1 MKKARY
7 YGKREETSRGAKAS
21 CGIEGNNP
29 SRRNPTAPKKK
40 RTGTKLAPGARSLA
54 RSSPKRAKDFS
65 KSSPTTPSLNVATR
79 PAKGRKRME
88 GKRERERSGL
98 RPRKR
103 SRAQPTERKRKEGN
117 EKWPIDVKSHG
128 EALLNVLAIFMRPTL
143 PAAP

>member
-21 CGIEGNNP
+21 CGIEGDNP

-79 PAKGRKRME
+79 PAKRKKTHGRE
-88 GKRERERSGL
+88 ERERGAGCGREKGVAHSPRREKEKRGTRSGPL
-98 RPRKR
+98 
-103 SRAQPTERKRKEGN
+103 T
-117 EKWPIDVKSHG
+117 
-128 EALLNVLAIFMRPTL
+128 LNRTVRRF
-143 PAAP
+143 

>member
-21 CGIEGNNP
+21 CGIEGDNP

-88 GKRERERSGL
+88 GKREREERAAAE
-98 RPRKR
+98 KKE
-103 SRAQPTERKRKEGN
+103 SRTA
-117 EKWPIDVKSHG
+117 HG
-128 EALLNVLAIFMRPTL
+128 EKKKRGEREVAH
-143 PAAP
+143 

>member
-79 PAKGRKRME
+79 PAKRKKTHGRE
-88 GKRERERSGL
+88 EREREERAAAE
-98 RPRKR
+98 KKE
-103 SRAQPTERKRKEGN
+103 SRTA
-117 EKWPIDVKSHG
+117 HG
-128 EALLNVLAIFMRPTL
+128 EKKKRGEREVAH
-143 PAAP
+143 